1 MIRSVRGRVTALD
14 VEGAVIEVG
23 GVGLRVRTSAT
34 TISALPDVGSD
45 ADVLTHLVV
54 REDAL
59 DLYGFSTAAEREF
72 FEALI
77 GVSGIGPRL
86 ALAVCGLDSADALRR
101 AVTGGDAAFLQT
113 APGVGKRTAE
123 RIIVELRDRLPNGE
137 AGPAGSASSGVG
149 EAREGL
155 LGLGFAPDEVAAA
168 LNGAPAELDGA
179 ALVRHALTRLRR

>member
-1 MIRSVRGRVTALD
+1 MVALD
-14 VEGAVIEVG
+14 VEGAVVEVG
-23 GVGLRVRTSAT
+23 GVGLRLRTSAT
-34 TISALPDVGSD
+34 TISALAEVGSEVE
-45 ADVLTHLVV
+45 VLTHLVV

-59 DLYGFSTAAEREF
+59 DLYGFSTGGEREF

-86 ALAVCGLDSADALRR
+86 ALAVCGLDTADALRQ
-101 AVTGGDAAFLQT
+101 AVSGGDAAFLQT

-123 RIIVELRDRLPNGE
+123 RIIVELRDRLPSGDG
-137 AGPAGSASSGVG
+137 AGGGGGATSVVG

-168 LNGAPAELDGA
+168 LNGAPPELDGA

>member
-1 MIRSVRGRVTALD
+1 MIRSVRGRVIALD
-14 VEGAVIEVG
+14 VEGAVVEVG
-23 GVGLRVRTSAT
+23 GVGLRLRTSAT
-34 TISALPDVGSD
+34 TISAVPEIG
-45 ADVLTHLVV
+45 AEAEMLTHLVV

-59 DLYGFSTAAEREF
+59 DLYGFSSPGEREF

-86 ALAVCGLDSADALRR
+86 ALAVCGLDTPEALRR
-101 AVTGGDAAFLQT
+101 AVSGGDAAFLQT

-123 RIIVELRDRLPNGE
+123 RIIVELRDRLPGGDGGDGGE
-137 AGPAGSASSGVG
+137 AGSGVG

-155 LGLGFAPDEVAAA
+155 LGLGFGPDEIAAA
-168 LNGAPAELDGA
+168 LDGAPPDLDGA